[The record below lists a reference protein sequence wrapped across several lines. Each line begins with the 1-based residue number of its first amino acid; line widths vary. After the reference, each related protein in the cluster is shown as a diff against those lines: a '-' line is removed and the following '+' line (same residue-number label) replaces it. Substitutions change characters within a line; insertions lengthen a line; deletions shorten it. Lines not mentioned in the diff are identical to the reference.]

1 LRSKTGVSINNRT
14 ILCSNRTGLEY
25 RVIRALER
33 GSLGWAYEVQSPKGD
48 RTIIEPP
55 DTENYT
61 ILPQM
66 FSLDLGQIVA
76 TPGVL
81 EAMAKTGEAP
91 IDFLSRHQIG
101 DWGSL
106 DREDLAA
113 NEASL
118 KDGSRIF
125 SAYLLKDG
133 TKIYVITE
141 AQGDNG
147 KRESTCVLLPEE
159 Y

>member
-1 LRSKTGVSINNRT
+1 MNNRT
-14 ILCSNRTGLEY
+14 ILCSNNTGVEY
-25 RVIRALER
+25 RVIRALDR
-33 GSLGWAYEVQSPKGD
+33 GKEGWAYEVQSPAGD

-61 ILPQM
+61 ILPAM
-66 FSLDLGQIVA
+66 FSLDLGQVVA

-91 IDFLSRHQIG
+91 VDFLSRHQIG
-101 DWGSL
+101 DWGML
-106 DREDLAA
+106 DREDQAA
-113 NEASL
+113 NEAAL
-118 KDGSRIF
+118 KNGSRIL

-141 AQGDNG
+141 ATSDGG
-147 KRESTCVLLPEE
+147 KRESTCVLLPDE